1 MNTHCSEADRV
12 VPNAISAPPAFSLR
26 RAFAAVCALLVAT
39 VAQATPTIS
48 ITSPTTGSSINAAAT
63 PTITINAT
71 TAIGSSP
78 SGTQVSRVEFFVN
91 SVSIGTVGGGA
102 FGVYS
107 TTWTPAST
115 GSYTLTAVVT
125 DTSTVTTGTSP
136 NLNTATSPLVL
147 VTVTSTETTVSLTN
161 PANASSLGLGAA
173 VNLTANATAPAGATL
188 SRVDFLSGA
197 TVLGSSFTA
206 PYSFSWTPAAAG
218 SASLTARVTDSN
230 SFTATSTAVVVTIT
244 VPSVSLT
251 SPSTGAGVALGA
263 VVPITA
269 AATAVSPA
277 TIAKV
282 DFLVGTALVGTA
294 TAAPYT
300 INWTPTATG
309 AAALTSRVTDSN
321 GATITSSAVNVT
333 VAAGVP
339 TVSLTAPT
347 NGSSLTLGTAATL
360 SATAV
365 ASSGTTVARVD
376 FLSGT
381 TVVGTAL
388 APTAGSNYSVAWTP
402 TAAGIS
408 SLTARVTDSNGT
420 AVTSSIVNVNVA
432 AAAAPT
438 ISLTAPLT
446 GAVVTAG
453 SNVTLTATAAPGA
466 GATVAQVQFLV
477 GTTIVGTVTT
487 APYSTTWIPS
497 ASGNFALTA
506 RVTDSSGAA
515 ITSSTVN
522 VTVAAAGVP
531 TVSLTAPTNGASLTL
546 GTAATL
552 SATAAASSGTSVTR
566 VDFLSGTTVVGT
578 ALAPTTGS
586 TYSFSWTPTAAGITS
601 LTARVTDSNGTA
613 VASSIVNVNVVAAA
627 APTISLTAPLT
638 GAVVTAGSNVTLTAS
653 AAAGAGATVAQVQFL
668 VGTTIVGTVTTAPYS
683 TTWIPSAAGNFT
695 LTARVTDSNGAAIT
709 SSAVNVTVAAA
720 GVPTVS
726 LTAPTNGA
734 SLTLGTAATLSATA
748 AASSGTTVTRVDFLS
763 GSTVVGTALSPTSGS
778 NYSVAWT
785 PTAAGIS
792 SLTARVTD
800 SSGTAVTSSI
810 VNVNVVAAAAPTIS
824 LTAPSMGAVV
834 TAGSN
839 VTLTATAAPGA
850 GATVAQVQFLVG
862 TTVLSTVSTAPYT
875 ATWTP
880 PAAGNFSLTARVT
893 DSTGAVV
900 TSSAVSVTAAA
911 AAVTTVA
918 ISSPVNNA
926 TATVGTSVTVTASA
940 SASTGAT
947 ISSVAFF
954 ANGVAIGAPVTTAPY
969 SIAWTP
975 TVAGTIQL
983 TARATDSLTVAA
995 TSSIV
1000 NVVVSDT
1007 TAPALTVALSPG
1019 VAPGTTL
1026 PAGATRFVLATTQAA
1041 AGRAIVGV
1049 EFYIDGI
1056 KVGEMTTAPYVYKY
1070 VAPAATGLYLLTVRS
1085 IDNAGFFRDVSQ
1097 TLTVVSAVGR
1107 PPTSTLITPTNGS
1120 VAIPGTAISLAATA
1134 LGVGGSVSSVQFFA
1148 NGAPVGSPVVAS
1160 PYVGS
1165 FVPTLPGRYVIEA
1178 IATDDRGNTTLS
1190 NAATVTAAFTSPSVA
1205 ITSPLGTQV
1214 APTRA
1219 TPGVPLTL
1227 TATAT
1232 GGSAATVLLVEF
1244 LVSGNVVGTRT
1255 TPTVANGSTY
1265 SLLWTPTTA
1274 QLGVAPITARV
1285 TDTNSLTSTSL
1296 PTYVSVVALTT
1307 PPPVITGVG
1316 VNPIPGLGLQ
1326 TLSTANIVATVAPG
1340 NTSLNIA
1347 SVEFFLTDGV
1357 NATRLGAGAREVPT
1371 ANLYRLVYNFGAFD
1385 FSAITPNGAGA
1396 YPVQLFVIARDNSG
1410 VQTQSGLVNL
1420 TVNPSSSAPPTIQ
1433 VQALGGTTI
1442 AQGNTFQLLALPTD
1456 TDGNVASI
1464 QLYSNGVPSGAAQL
1478 NPINGG
1484 VASFNFTPT
1493 VAGTFRL
1500 FASVTDDTGNTSI
1513 STVVTLTVTA
1523 TAAPVVTLNLPTD
1536 NSTVTTV
1543 GAPTYLAATVT
1554 LADQTLTPTVQ
1565 FTVRGSG
1572 GRNVPSIT
1580 ATRVGTT
1587 TTYRGIFTNTV
1598 ADTYTIG
1605 LTASLAG
1612 GTISTTSPTTRTVQ
1626 LNNASGN
1633 LPVITLTN
1641 FPGTTTTASTV
1652 SLTATATDGD
1662 GFIESVEFF
1671 LNRNSLGF
1679 GVREQLG
1686 NLWRIPTS
1694 FAGLTAGSYEVQA
1707 VARDNA
1713 GNAVA
1718 TGISNL
1724 NLTTAA
1730 SAAPTLSIAATPAS
1744 VAFGRTVT
1752 LTATPQDSDGTIN
1765 SVTYFSNGVAIPGG
1779 GLNGAGPTWSFTYTP
1794 SPTGTYNVYAIATDN
1809 TGNTAISQVLNVT
1822 VRPNNPLL
1830 DDTAFIL
1837 QTATDIAAAAP
1848 NAVQLAAFEAQ
1859 LASGALTRAQ
1869 FAANLATGNGAF
1881 NNANFNQISNALAA
1895 YWLLMGEWPT
1905 TANYTTIFNN
1915 RGSLPNVVGAIIGSP
1930 EYLVKY
1936 GATPTVALLNNPN
1949 GVLPARTFLARLHT
1963 GAGLAGPSDLDVL
1976 RFMSNDTANVSL
1988 GIGRGY
1994 QPVGLNTA
2002 IAEFIS
2008 IRNAGNAALIAA
2020 GRTAAL
2026 YYQLNRP
2033 TVVTPQEAAATTNTV
2048 STAAQVATRIV
2059 ALMALPDLTAVA
2071 DAALKDPLYSFRYVT
2086 ITRQPEPLTIAPRSG
2101 AIFSVVAIGA
2111 PPIRYQWLQNG
2122 APISGANS
2130 ATLLL
2135 SNVNTPQ
2142 AGNYSVVVT
2151 TSAGS
2156 VTSNPAL
2163 LTLSTAPTR
2172 LGSISSRGLAGNGA
2186 NVLTAG
2192 FAVTGTGTKQML
2204 IRVIGPTLAGQGI
2217 TGFLADPNLTLLN
2230 SAGAVVQTN
2239 EDWGTQVGGAA
2250 AVTAIQQAT
2259 TRLRTFPLP
2268 ANSRDAVVL
2277 ATLNP
2282 GSYTVQAR
2290 GAGNTTGVAIVE
2302 VYDASIALT
2311 GPKAIGVSTR
2321 TNVGSGENVLIAG
2334 FAVTGTVTRRVLI
2347 RGIGPTLRIFPGIAT
2362 NSVLNDPQLT
2372 LFDATPQRR
2381 ILATNDNWAS
2391 GEDAAFIAAATAG
2404 AGVFPLAN
2412 GSLDSAI
2419 IIMLPPGSYT
2429 AQLSGVGT
2437 TNNTGIGLIEVYD
2450 VDP

>member
-1 MNTHCSEADRV
+1 MNTHCSEVDRV
-12 VPNAISAPPAFSLR
+12 VPNAISAPPVYLLR
-26 RAFAAVCALLVAT
+26 RLFAAACALVAVT

-48 ITSPTTGSSINAAAT
+48 ITSPTTGSTLNVGTT
-63 PTITINAT
+63 PTVTISTNVTAT
-71 TAIGSSP
+71 AGSSV
-78 SGTQVSRVEFFVN
+78 SKVDFLVNGTI
-91 SVSIGTVGGGA
+91 IGTVGGGPS
-102 FGVYS
+102 GTYS
-107 TTWTPAST
+107 TTWTPVAT
-115 GSYTLTAVVT
+115 GSYTLTATVT
-125 DTSTVTTGTSP
+125 DTSTVTTGTTP

-147 VTVTSTETTVSLTN
+147 VTVTSTGTTVSLTN

-173 VNLTANATAPAGATL
+173 VNLTANAAAPSGATV
-188 SRVDFLSGA
+188 SRVDFLSGT

-206 PYSFSWTPAAAG
+206 PYSFTWTPSIAG
-218 SASLTARVTDSN
+218 SVSLTARVIDSTG
-230 SFTATSTAVVVTIT
+230 FTATSTAAVVNIT
-244 VPSVSLT
+244 VPTVAMTSPLSGAGVTVGTPVSLT
-251 SPSTGAGVALGA
+251 
-263 VVPITA
+263 
-269 AATAVSPA
+269 ATATAISPA
-277 TIAKV
+277 TVSKV
-282 DFLVGTALVGTA
+282 DFLVGTLLVGTA
-294 TAAPYT
+294 TTAPY
-300 INWTPTATG
+300 
-309 AAALTSRVTDSN
+309 S
-321 GATITSSAVNVT
+321 VN
-333 VAAGVP
+333 
-339 TVSLTAPT
+339 
-347 NGSSLTLGTAATL
+347 
-360 SATAV
+360 
-365 ASSGTTVARVD
+365 
-376 FLSGT
+376 
-381 TVVGTAL
+381 
-388 APTAGSNYSVAWTP
+388 WTP
-402 TAAGIS
+402 TAAG
-408 SLTARVTDSNGT
+408 
-420 AVTSSIVNVNVA
+420 A
-432 AAAAPT
+432 AA
-438 ISLTAPLT
+438 I
-446 GAVVTAG
+446 
-453 SNVTLTATAAPGA
+453 
-466 GATVAQVQFLV
+466 
-477 GTTIVGTVTT
+477 
-487 APYSTTWIPS
+487 
-497 ASGNFALTA
+497 
-506 RVTDSSGAA
+506 
-515 ITSSTVN
+515 
-522 VTVAAAGVP
+522 
-531 TVSLTAPTNGASLTL
+531 
-546 GTAATL
+546 
-552 SATAAASSGTSVTR
+552 
-566 VDFLSGTTVVGT
+566 
-578 ALAPTTGS
+578 
-586 TYSFSWTPTAAGITS
+586 
-601 LTARVTDSNGTA
+601 
-613 VASSIVNVNVVAAA
+613 
-627 APTISLTAPLT
+627 
-638 GAVVTAGSNVTLTAS
+638 
-653 AAAGAGATVAQVQFL
+653 
-668 VGTTIVGTVTTAPYS
+668 
-683 TTWIPSAAGNFT
+683 
-695 LTARVTDSNGAAIT
+695 TARVTDSNGAAIT
-709 SSAVNVTVAAA
+709 S
-720 GVPTVS
+720 
-726 LTAPTNGA
+726 
-734 SLTLGTAATLSATA
+734 
-748 AASSGTTVTRVDFLS
+748 
-763 GSTVVGTALSPTSGS
+763 
-778 NYSVAWT
+778 
-785 PTAAGIS
+785 
-792 SLTARVTD
+792 
-800 SSGTAVTSSI
+800 
-810 VNVNVVAAAAPTIS
+810 
-824 LTAPSMGAVV
+824 AVV
-834 TAGSN
+834 N
-839 VTLTATAAPGA
+839 ITAT
-850 GATVAQVQFLVG
+850 VG
-862 TTVLSTVSTAPYT
+862 LS
-875 ATWTP
+875 
-880 PAAGNFSLTARVT
+880 
-893 DSTGAVV
+893 
-900 TSSAVSVTAAA
+900 
-911 AAVTTVA
+911 TTVA
-918 ISSPVNNA
+918 LTAPVNNA
-926 TATVGTSVTVTASA
+926 TATVGNAVTVSATATASA
-940 SASTGAT
+940 GAT

-954 ANGVAIGAPVTTAPY
+954 ANGVSIGSPVTAAPY
-969 SIAWTP
+969 SISWTP
-975 TVAGTIQL
+975 TVAGSVQL
-983 TARATDSLTVAA
+983 TARATDSLTVAIN
-995 TSSIV
+995 SSPVTVI
-1000 NVVVSDT
+1000 VSDT
-1007 TAPALTVALSPG
+1007 TAPSLAVSISPG

-1026 PAGATRFVLATTQAA
+1026 PAGATRYVLANTTAA
-1041 AGRAIVGV
+1041 PGRAIVNV
-1049 EFYIDGI
+1049 EFYIDGT
-1056 KVGEMTTAPYVYKY
+1056 KVGEKNSAPYVYKY
-1070 VAPAATGLYLLTVRS
+1070 VAPAATGTYSLVVRS
-1085 IDNAGFFRDVSQ
+1085 IDNAGLSRDVTQ
-1097 TLTVVSAVGR
+1097 TLSVVSAVGS
-1107 PPTSTLITPTNGS
+1107 PPTATLISPTNGA
-1120 VAIPGTAISLAATA
+1120 VAVPGTAVSLAATA
-1134 LGVGGSVSSVQFFA
+1134 LGVGGSISSVQFYA
-1148 NGAPVGSPVVAS
+1148 NGSAILTTPVTTS
-1160 PYVGS
+1160 PYIGS
-1165 FVPTLPGRYVIEA
+1165 FTPNLPGNYLIEA
-1178 IATDDRGNTTLS
+1178 IATDDRGNTTVS
-1190 NAATVTAAFTSPSVA
+1190 NAATITAAFTSPTA
-1205 ITSPLGTQV
+1205 TMTSPLGTQV

-1232 GGSAATVLLVEF
+1232 GGSGATVLLVEF
-1244 LVSGNVVGTRT
+1244 LVAGNVVGTRT

-1265 SLLWTPTTA
+1265 SLLWTPTSS
-1274 QLGVAPITARV
+1274 QLGIAQVTARV
-1285 TDTNSLTSTSL
+1285 TDTNSLTATSN

-1347 SVEFFLTDGV
+1347 SVEFFLTDGI

-1371 ANLYRLVYNFGAFD
+1371 ANLYRLVYNFGTFD
-1385 FSAITPNGAGA
+1385 FSAITPNAAGA
-1396 YPVQLFVIARDNSG
+1396 YPVQLFVIARDNTG
-1410 VQTQSGLVNL
+1410 VQTQSGLINL

-1464 QLYSNGVPSGAAQL
+1464 QLFSNGVPSGAAQL

-1500 FASVTDDTGNTSI
+1500 FASVTDDTGNTSV
-1513 STVVTLTVTA
+1513 SNLVTLTVTA

-1587 TTYRGIFTNTV
+1587 TTYRGIFTNAV

-1612 GTISTTSPTTRTVQ
+1612 GTISTTSPTTRTVR

-1679 GVREQLG
+1679 GVREQLA

-1752 LTATPQDSDGTIN
+1752 LTATPQDSDGTVN

-1794 SPTGTYNVYAIATDN
+1794 TPTGTYNVYAIATDN
-1809 TGNTAISQVLNVT
+1809 TGNTAISPVLNVT

-1837 QTATDIAAAAP
+1837 QTATDISAATP

-1881 NNANFNQISNALAA
+1881 NNANFNNISNALAA

-1905 TANYTTIFNN
+1905 TANYTNIFNN
-1915 RGSLPNVVGAIIGSP
+1915 RASLPNVVGAIIGSP

-2048 STAAQVATRIV
+2048 STAAQVATRIA
-2059 ALMALPDLTAVA
+2059 ALLVLPDLTAVA

-2086 ITRQPEPLTIAPRSG
+2086 ITRQPQPLTIAPRSG
-2101 AIFSVVAIGA
+2101 AIFSVEAIGA

-2122 APISGANS
+2122 APIAGGTSS
-2130 ATLLL
+2130 TLLL
-2135 SNVNTPQ
+2135 SNVNTAQ

-2156 VTSNPAL
+2156 VTSSPAL

-2259 TRLRTFPLP
+2259 TRLRTFALP
-2268 ANSRDAVVL
+2268 NNSRDAVVL

-2302 VYDASIALT
+2302 VYDASVALT

-2321 TNVGSGENVLIAG
+2321 TNVGTGENVLIAG

-2347 RGIGPTLRIFPGIAT
+2347 RGIGPTLRIFPGIAA

>member
-1 MNTHCSEADRV
+1 MNTHCCEVDRV

-26 RAFAAVCALLVAT
+26 RAFAAACALLVAT

-173 VNLTANATAPAGATL
+173 VNLTANATAPAGATV

-309 AAALTSRVTDSN
+309 AAALTARVTDSN
-321 GATITSSAVNVT
+321 GAAITSSTVNVT

-466 GATVAQVQFLV
+466 GATVAQVQFLF

-497 ASGNFALTA
+497 AAGNFALTA

-800 SSGTAVTSSI
+800 SNGTAVTSSI

-1070 VAPAATGLYLLTVRS
+1070 VAPAATGLYSLTVRS

-1134 LGVGGSVSSVQFFA
+1134 LGVGGSVASVQFFA

-1205 ITSPLGTQV
+1205 ITSPLGTLV

-1265 SLLWTPTTA
+1265 SLLWTPTAA

-1442 AQGNTFQLLALPTD
+1442 AQGNAVQIAGQAIDNDGTITSMQLF
-1456 TDGNVASI
+1456 V
-1464 QLYSNGVPSGAAQL
+1464 NGLVSGAAQA
-1478 NPINGG
+1478 NPPNG
-1484 VASFNFTPT
+1484 VAFFNFNGTT
-1493 VAGTFRL
+1493 AGTFQL
-1500 FASVTDDTGNTSI
+1500 FITATDDTGNT
-1513 STVVTLTVTA
+1513 VVSNRTAITVTA

-1572 GRNVPSIT
+1572 GRTVPSIT

-1730 SAAPTLSIAATPAS
+1730 SAAPTLSIAATPAT
-1744 VAFGRTVT
+1744 VAAGRPITF
-1752 LTATPQDSDGTIN
+1752 TATPQDSDGTVN
-1765 SVTYFSNGVAIPGG
+1765 TVTYFSTGVAIPGG
-1779 GLNGAGPTWSFTYTP
+1779 TLNNSGPTWSFTPATP
-1794 SPTGTYNVYAIATDN
+1794 FPTGTYNVYAIATDN
-1809 TGNTAISQVLNVT
+1809 TGNTALSQVLNVT

-1830 DDTAFIL
+1830 DDTAYII
-1837 QTATDIAAAAP
+1837 QTSIDISNTTP
-1848 NAVQLAAFEAQ
+1848 GTVQLAAFEAQ
-1859 LASGALTRAQ
+1859 FASGALTRAQ

-1881 NNANFNQISNALAA
+1881 NNANFNQIASALAA

-1905 TANYTTIFNN
+1905 TANYTNIFNN

-1936 GATPTVALLNNPN
+1936 GATPTVALLNNRN
-1949 GVLPARTFLARLHT
+1949 GVLPARTFLARLHS
-1963 GAGLAGPSDLDVL
+1963 GAGLGDPSDLEVVQ
-1976 RFMSNDTANVSL
+1976 FMSNDTAIPSLNV
-1988 GIGRGY
+1988 GRGY
-1994 QPVGLNTA
+1994 QVAGLNTA

-2008 IRNAGNAALIAA
+2008 IKNSGNAALIAA

-2086 ITRQPEPLTIAPRSG
+2086 ITRQPQPLTIAPRSG

>member
-1 MNTHCSEADRV
+1 MNHLCSEADRV
-12 VPNAISAPPAFSLR
+12 VPNAISAPPAASFR
-26 RAFAAVCALLVAT
+26 RLFAAACALVAVT

-48 ITSPTTGSSINAAAT
+48 ITSPAPGTTIPSITTPAGFTISATAAPTAGGAVISSV
-63 PTITINAT
+63 
-71 TAIGSSP
+71 
-78 SGTQVSRVEFFVN
+78 QFFDN
-91 SVSIGTVGGGA
+91 GVSIGTVGGTSPFTINWIPSTAGTHVLTA
-102 FGVYS
+102 TVTDNSVPTTS
-107 TTWTPAST
+107 TTPSVNTATATSIVTVTTVRTVSVVAPISNSTIAQNSAVFLRAIPTLSDSVVANVQFRVDGVNVGPAITSAPY
-115 GSYTLTAVVT
+115 STAVVL
-125 DTSTVTTGTSP
+125 SAANGFTVGARNVTAVATNGDGTI
-136 NLNTATSPLVL
+136 TATSPVSVL
-147 VTVTSTETTVSLTN
+147 NVATTVGTAPTVSLSAPTGPVTVNQNVTLSASASDADGFIPGSIGVTFFVDGEPVTPVGTGETNPDLIAPYTITWRPTVAKAYSVRAQTIDDKNNSVLSTAALITATTTTVPPTVSLTN
-161 PANASSLGLGAA
+161 PTAGAILTSGTS
-173 VNLTANATAPAGATL
+173 VSLTATAAANSGATVTK
-188 SRVDFLSGA
+188 VDFLSG
-197 TVLGSSFTA
+197 TTLLGTSTTA
-206 PYSFSWTPAAAG
+206 PYSFSWTPSIAG
-218 SASLTARVTDSN
+218 TFSLTARVTDSN
-230 SFTATSTAVVVTIT
+230 NAIVTSSAVSVTVTSATPT
-244 VPSVSLT
+244 VSISAPT
-251 SPSTGAGVALGA
+251 NGASVALGA
-263 VVPITA
+263 STTVTA
-269 AATAVSPA
+269 NAVANGGATVGR
-277 TIAKV
+277 V
-282 DFLVGTALVGTA
+282 DFFTAGTTAIGSALS
-294 TAAPYT
+294 APYSIT
-300 INWTPTATG
+300 WTPT
-309 AAALTSRVTDSN
+309 
-321 GATITSSAVNVT
+321 
-333 VAAGVP
+333 
-339 TVSLTAPT
+339 
-347 NGSSLTLGTAATL
+347 
-360 SATAV
+360 
-365 ASSGTTVARVD
+365 
-376 FLSGT
+376 
-381 TVVGTAL
+381 
-388 APTAGSNYSVAWTP
+388 TAGINA
-402 TAAGIS
+402 
-408 SLTARVTDSNGT
+408 LTARVTDSNGT
-420 AVTSSIVNVNVA
+420 AVTSLIVNVNVTA
-432 AAAAPT
+432 PSVVLTAPSAGATPTAGVAVALSASAASVAPATVAKVDFFVGTTLVGTANTAPYSVNWTPTAAGTVSVTARVTDSNTASVTSSAVSVTVGAAAAPT
-438 ISLTAPLT
+438 VTLTTPLS
-446 GAVVTAG
+446 GAVVTVGGDVA
-453 SNVTLTATAAPGA
+453 LAATATPGA
-466 GATVAQVQFLV
+466 GATVGQVQFLV
-477 GTTIVGTVTT
+477 GTTIVGTATTAPYTVNWVPSAAGNFSITARVVDSANTTVTSSPVSVTAVVTTTVTLTASSTATVGTATTLTAVPAATAGATITQVAFFANGVAIGAPVTVAPFTVAWTPAAAGAVALTARATDSLGVVVTSSAVNVAVAAAAPTVAITAPQIGAVVTVGANVALTASATPGTGATVTQVQFLVGTTVVGTVTT

-497 ASGNFALTA
+497 TAGNF
-506 RVTDSSGAA
+506 
-515 ITSSTVN
+515 
-522 VTVAAAGVP
+522 
-531 TVSLTAPTNGASLTL
+531 
-546 GTAATL
+546 TL
-552 SATAAASSGTSVTR
+552 S
-566 VDFLSGTTVVGT
+566 
-578 ALAPTTGS
+578 
-586 TYSFSWTPTAAGITS
+586 
-601 LTARVTDSNGTA
+601 ARVTDSN
-613 VASSIVNVNVVAAA
+613 
-627 APTISLTAPLT
+627 
-638 GAVVTAGSNVTLTAS
+638 
-653 AAAGAGATVAQVQFL
+653 
-668 VGTTIVGTVTTAPYS
+668 
-683 TTWIPSAAGNFT
+683 
-695 LTARVTDSNGAAIT
+695 
-709 SSAVNVTVAAA
+709 
-720 GVPTVS
+720 
-726 LTAPTNGA
+726 
-734 SLTLGTAATLSATA
+734 
-748 AASSGTTVTRVDFLS
+748 
-763 GSTVVGTALSPTSGS
+763 
-778 NYSVAWT
+778 
-785 PTAAGIS
+785 
-792 SLTARVTD
+792 
-800 SSGTAVTSSI
+800 
-810 VNVNVVAAAAPTIS
+810 
-824 LTAPSMGAVV
+824 
-834 TAGSN
+834 
-839 VTLTATAAPGA
+839 
-850 GATVAQVQFLVG
+850 
-862 TTVLSTVSTAPYT
+862 
-875 ATWTP
+875 
-880 PAAGNFSLTARVT
+880 
-893 DSTGAVV
+893 GAVV

-926 TATVGTSVTVTASA
+926 TATVGTSVTVTATA
-940 SASTGAT
+940 TASTGAT

-954 ANGVAIGAPVTTAPY
+954 ANGVSIGAPVTAAPY

-975 TVAGTIQL
+975 TTAGTIQL

-1007 TAPALTVALSPG
+1007 SAPALTVALSPG

-1070 VAPAATGLYLLTVRS
+1070 VAPAATGLYSLTVRS

-1165 FVPTLPGRYVIEA
+1165 FVPTLPGSYVIEA

-1347 SVEFFLTDGV
+1347 SVEFFLTDGI

-1493 VAGTFRL
+1493 AAGTFRL

-1587 TTYRGIFTNTV
+1587 TTYRGIFTNAV

-1652 SLTATATDGD
+1652 SLIATATDGD

-1718 TGISNL
+1718 TGISTL

-1809 TGNTAISQVLNVT
+1809 TGNTALSQVLNVT

-1881 NNANFNQISNALAA
+1881 NNANFNQIANALAA

-1905 TANYTTIFNN
+1905 SANYTTIFNN

-1936 GATPTVALLNNPN
+1936 GANPTVALLNNPN

-1994 QPVGLNTA
+1994 QPAGLNTA

-2086 ITRQPEPLTIAPRSG
+2086 ITRQPQPLTIAPRSG
-2101 AIFSVVAIGA
+2101 AIFSVVAVGA

-2290 GAGNTTGVAIVE
+2290 GAGNATGVAIVE

>member
-1 MNTHCSEADRV
+1 MNTHCSEVDRV
-12 VPNAISAPPAFSLR
+12 VPNAISAPPAFLLR
-26 RAFAAVCALLVAT
+26 RLFAAVCALVAAT

-48 ITSPTTGSSINAAAT
+48 ITSPTTGSSINVGTT
-63 PTITINAT
+63 PTVTINAT

-78 SGTQVSRVEFFVN
+78 VGTQVSRVEFFVN

-107 TTWTPAST
+107 TTWTPTST

-125 DTSTVTTGTSP
+125 DTSTVTTGTTP

-147 VTVTSTETTVSLTN
+147 VTVTSTDTTVSLTN
-161 PANASSLGLGAA
+161 PVSASSLGLGAA
-173 VNLTANATAPAGATL
+173 VSLTATATAPSGATV
-188 SRVDFLSGA
+188 SRVDFLSGTA
-197 TVLGSSFTA
+197 LLGSSFTA
-206 PYSFSWTPAAAG
+206 PYSFSWTPATAG
-218 SASLTARVTDSN
+218 SASLTARVIDSN
-230 SFTATSTAVVVTIT
+230 SFTATSTAVLVTIT

-347 NGSSLTLGTAATL
+347 NGASLTLGTAATL
-360 SATAV
+360 SATAA
-365 ASSGTTVARVD
+365 ASSGTTVTRVD

-388 APTAGSNYSVAWTP
+388 APTSGSTYSFSWTP
-402 TAAGIS
+402 TAAGIA

-420 AVTSSIVNVNVA
+420 AVTSSIVNVNVVA
-432 AAAAPT
+432 AAVPT

-477 GTTIVGTVTT
+477 GTTIVGTVTA

-497 ASGNFALTA
+497 SAGNFALTA
-506 RVTDSSGAA
+506 RVTDS
-515 ITSSTVN
+515 
-522 VTVAAAGVP
+522 
-531 TVSLTAPTNGASLTL
+531 
-546 GTAATL
+546 
-552 SATAAASSGTSVTR
+552 
-566 VDFLSGTTVVGT
+566 
-578 ALAPTTGS
+578 
-586 TYSFSWTPTAAGITS
+586 
-601 LTARVTDSNGTA
+601 NGT
-613 VASSIVNVNVVAAA
+613 
-627 APTISLTAPLT
+627 
-638 GAVVTAGSNVTLTAS
+638 
-653 AAAGAGATVAQVQFL
+653 
-668 VGTTIVGTVTTAPYS
+668 
-683 TTWIPSAAGNFT
+683 
-695 LTARVTDSNGAAIT
+695 AIT

-763 GSTVVGTALSPTSGS
+763 GTTVVGTALAPTTGS
-778 NYSVAWT
+778 TYSFSWT
-785 PTAAGIS
+785 PTTAGIT

-800 SSGTAVTSSI
+800 SNGTAVASSI

-824 LTAPSMGAVV
+824 LTAPSMGSVV

-839 VTLTATAAPGA
+839 VTLTATAAAGA

-862 TTVLSTVSTAPYT
+862 TTIVGTVTTAPYST
-875 ATWTP
+875 TWIP
-880 PAAGNFSLTARVT
+880 SAAGNFSLTARVT
-893 DSTGAVV
+893 DSNGAVV

-918 ISSPVNNA
+918 ISAPVNNA
-926 TATVGTSVTVTASA
+926 TATVGTAVTVTASA

-954 ANGVAIGAPVTTAPY
+954 ANGVSIGAPVTTAPY
-969 SIAWTP
+969 SIAWMP
-975 TVAGTIQL
+975 TVAGTTQL

-1007 TAPALTVALSPG
+1007 SAPALTVALSPG

-1049 EFYIDGI
+1049 EFYIDGV

-1070 VAPAATGLYLLTVRS
+1070 VAPAATGLYALTVRS

-1134 LGVGGSVSSVQFFA
+1134 LSVGGNVASVQFYA

-1165 FVPTLPGRYVIEA
+1165 FVPTLAGRYVIEA

-1190 NAATVTAAFTSPSVA
+1190 NAATVTAAFTSPSAA

-1227 TATAT
+1227 SATAT

-1274 QLGVAPITARV
+1274 QLGVAQITARV

-1296 PTYVSVVALTT
+1296 PTFVSVVALTT
-1307 PPPVITGVG
+1307 PPPVITGVA

-1347 SVEFFLTDGV
+1347 SVEFFLTDGI
-1357 NATRLGAGAREVPT
+1357 NATRLGTGAREVPT
-1371 ANLYRLVYNFGAFD
+1371 ANLYRLVYNFGTFD

-1420 TVNPSSSAPPTIQ
+1420 AVNPSSSAPPTIQ

-1442 AQGNTFQLLALPTD
+1442 AQGNTLQLLALPTD

-1484 VASFNFTPT
+1484 VASFFFTPT
-1493 VAGTFRL
+1493 AAGTFRL

-1513 STVVTLTVTA
+1513 STVVTLNVTA
-1523 TAAPVVTLNLPTD
+1523 TAAPVVTLNLPSD

-1587 TTYRGIFTNTV
+1587 TTYRGIFTNAV

-1612 GTISTTSPTTRTVQ
+1612 GTISTTSPTTRTVR
-1626 LNNASGN
+1626 LDNASGN
-1633 LPVITLTN
+1633 LPVITFTN

-1679 GVREQLG
+1679 GVREQLV

-1718 TGISNL
+1718 TGISIL

-1794 SPTGTYNVYAIATDN
+1794 APTGTYNVYALATDN
-1809 TGNTAISQVLNVT
+1809 TGNTALSPVLNVT

-1881 NNANFNQISNALAA
+1881 NNANFNQIANALAA

-1905 TANYTTIFNN
+1905 TANYTNIFNN
-1915 RGSLPNVVGAIIGSP
+1915 RGSLSNVVGAIIGSP

-1936 GATPTVALLNNPN
+1936 GATPTAALLNNPN

-1963 GAGLAGPSDLDVL
+1963 GAGIAGPGDLDVL

-1988 GIGRGY
+1988 GISRGY

-2026 YYQLNRP
+2026 YYQLSRP

-2048 STAAQVATRIV
+2048 STAAQVATRIA
-2059 ALMALPDLTAVA
+2059 ALLVLPDLTAVA

-2086 ITRQPEPLTIAPRSG
+2086 ITRQPQPLTIAPRSG
-2101 AIFSVVAIGA
+2101 AIFSVVALGA
-2111 PPIRYQWLQNG
+2111 PPISYQWLQNG
-2122 APISGANS
+2122 APIAGGNS

-2135 SNVNTPQ
+2135 TNVNTAQ

-2156 VTSNPAL
+2156 VTSSPAL

-2186 NVLTAG
+2186 NVLIAG

-2259 TRLRTFPLP
+2259 TRLRTFALP

-2290 GAGNTTGVAIVE
+2290 GADNITGVAIVE
-2302 VYDASIALT
+2302 VYDASVALT

-2347 RGIGPTLRIFPGIAT
+2347 RGIGPTLRIFPGIGA